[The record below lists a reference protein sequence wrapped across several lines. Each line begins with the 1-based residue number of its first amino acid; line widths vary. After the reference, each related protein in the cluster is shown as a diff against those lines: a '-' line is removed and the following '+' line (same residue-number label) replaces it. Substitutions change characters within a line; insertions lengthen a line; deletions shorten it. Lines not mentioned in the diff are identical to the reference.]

1 MSKLSQIEKG
11 IFMKLFNR
19 GGYVLNFST
28 NDFDVFTLESV
39 GVPLCETYKQSK
51 GKSLMAYISDA
62 PEDDAIKLL
71 KDLLDYYEVHY
82 DYEIE
87 NGSEYSKTFS
97 RCKDIMDRIINNKN
111 PLASTAVKLKEKF
124 SSSYLSTQIDLMLK
138 MQSENPTEAIGKA
151 KELIESCCK
160 TILDE
165 NGIEWDKKWDVGQL
179 TGETVKL
186 LKLMPKD
193 IPDTTPAS
201 TEMKAILGNLRVLA
215 TNLAALRNPYGSG
228 HGKSATFKGL
238 EERHAKLAVGS
249 SITLVSFLWD
259 THEKRSI

>member
-1 MSKLSQIEKG
+1 MSKITQIEKG

-19 GGYVLNFST
+19 SGYVLDFST

-39 GVPLCETYKQSK
+39 GIALCETYKQSK
-51 GKSLMAYISDA
+51 GKSLMAYISEA
-62 PEDDAIKLL
+62 AEDDIIKLL
-71 KDLLDYYEVHY
+71 KDLLEYYEAHFE
-82 DYEIE
+82 YEIE
-87 NGSEYSKTFS
+87 NDDDYSKVYK
-97 RCKDIMDRIINNKN
+97 RCKDIMERLLYNKS
-111 PLASTAVKLKEKF
+111 PLTPVAVNLKEKF
-124 SSSYLSTQIDLMLK
+124 SSEYLSTQIDLMLK
-138 MQSENPTEAIGKA
+138 MQSENPTEAIGKT
-151 KELIESCCK
+151 KELVESCCK

-165 NGIEWDKKWDVGQL
+165 NEIEWDKNWDVGQL

-193 IPDTTPAS
+193 IPDTAPAAN
-201 TEMKAILGNLRVLA
+201 EMKAILGNLRGIA

-228 HGKSATFKGL
+228 HGKSATYKGL

-259 THEKRSI
+259 THERRCI